1 MAPTLFDELKM
12 VTGQKKEKNE
22 DCSSECCNF
31 SFHLPDL
38 KHIEKN
44 IKMVTGIK

>member
-12 VTGQKKEKNE
+12 VTGQKKKE
-22 DCSSECCNF
+22 
-31 SFHLPDL
+31 PDL